1 MAYKQNKRDSQE
13 TVVPQ
18 EYFLHI
24 PSGLKGFHNEKTLL
38 EKTGKIGQ
46 TYCFYGHIEISD
58 EDRICP
64 ECGSE
69 MHIHD
74 QYVIRL
80 NHLNFGD
87 IPTETVLTVQRFFC
101 PECGKTHSQH
111 VSFKVKGHWI
121 TEPLLRFVCDLLSYG
136 TYTNKQ
142 ISEITGLGKN
152 VVKAIDKERL
162 KEAHT
167 TDNGTM
173 LKKPDRQAK
182 YLAIDEF
189 KLHRGHQYATHI
201 IDLETG
207 HILWIQKGKGKE
219 IVRDFIKFAG
229 LDWMKGVEAVSC
241 DMNAG
246 FQAEFEKQCPHIRI
260 VFDYFHIIK
269 NFNEKV
275 INEVRKDEM
284 ERLYKEGKTEAA
296 SKLKRSKYILVSSRE
311 TLKEKD
317 KKAEEAQEIKEEKSL
332 FKKEKRKPKGG
343 NEERYD
349 ALIQENKLLF
359 TIDLIKEKLKHA
371 YSLKDETQMKSEII
385 EIIELCESVENRHF
399 GWFAKFLRTHFTGI
413 TAHAVFP
420 ISNGKIEGIN
430 QKIKTL
436 RRHAYGYN
444 DDEYFFLKLIDMS
457 RHGHEQ
463 NLLSH
468 IKCD

>member
-18 EYFLHI
+18 DYYLHI
-24 PSGLKGFHNEKTLL
+24 PSSLRGFHNVHSAL
-38 EKTGKIGQ
+38 EKSEAGEL
-46 TYCFYGHIEISD
+46 TYCFYGHVDISE
-58 EDRICP
+58 EDRVCP
-64 ECGSE
+64 ECGSVT
-69 MHIHD
+69 HINN
-74 QYVIRL
+74 QYTIRL
-80 NHLNFGD
+80 NHLNIGSF
-87 IPTETVLTVQRFFC
+87 PTETVLTVYQFLC
-101 PECGKTHSQH
+101 PKCGKTHSQRI
-111 VSFKVKGHWI
+111 SFKVEGHWI
-121 TEPLLRFVCDLLSYG
+121 TEPLLRFVCEMLSCG

-142 ISEITGLGKN
+142 ISQITGLGKN

-162 KEAHT
+162 LGKYT
-167 TDNGTM
+167 TDNGTR
-173 LKKPDRQAK
+173 LKKPERQAK
-182 YLAIDEF
+182 YLVIDEF

-207 HILWIQKGKGKE
+207 HILWIQKGKGKDV
-219 IVRDFIKFAG
+219 VRDFIDYVG
-229 LDWMKGVEAVSC
+229 LEWMKGVEAVSC

-284 ERLYKEGKTEAA
+284 ERLYNEGKTEAA

-311 TLKEKD
+311 TLKKKDEK
-317 KKAEEAQEIKEEKSL
+317 AAEAQKIKEKKSL

-343 NEERYD
+343 NEERYN

-359 TIDLIKEKLKHA
+359 TIDLVKEKLKQA
-371 YSLKDETQMKSEII
+371 YGLKDETKMKSEIT
-385 EIIELCESVENRHF
+385 EIIELCESVDNRYF
-399 GWFAKFLRTHFTGI
+399 DWFAKFLRTHFKGI

-463 NLLSH
+463 NQLSH
-468 IKCD
+468 TKCD